1 MEHRLLK
8 NIGFVVA
15 LHLLCLVALGL
26 CRVLLLLTNIP
37 DGGIDAALACR
48 ALLIGVKFD
57 NLIACY
63 VSALPL
69 LFLSIFSLSIVHKP
83 QYTQWINKAR
93 RAVGCYYGVIYAF
106 GLFIEVANA
115 RYFHFFDNHLNISV
129 TEWFGFVGDT
139 AGMLFGDKV
148 NILFILVALV
158 LIALFEWALV
168 GIVRMFAKHIDET
181 GTVSLSTRHYGV
193 SVLLSVL
200 AYALCFCGIRGSFQR
215 YPLGVSF
222 AYFCDNAFYNRLGIN
237 PIFNIIKSAEY
248 TSSTLPEVLS
258 INEEEALAAVQ
269 DELSVL
275 HPDSLFP
282 LNRYVEATPGLGKRN
297 VVVILMESMSA
308 AHLDELYNG
317 RHITPYLSSLR
328 DNSLYFSN
336 FYSAGVH
343 TNNGITA
350 TLYGF
355 GPDFAKTTMT
365 VPSNRYTGLPYAL
378 RQNGYHTYVFVT
390 GNPQYDNMNSFFYD
404 NSIERIFSLYDYP
417 KEKVV
422 NNFGVPDDYMF
433 SYSLNYLQ
441 QRADTSDRP
450 FFALFLTVSNHTPF
464 IIPEAYRTSG
474 ADEQQQIIVYADDA
488 LRQFMSQAR
497 KTDWGKNTLFV
508 LVGDH
513 GNPVST
519 PYDYNLQYNTIP
531 CFFVGNDV
539 PDSVITSPAQQQ
551 DIAPTLLG
559 MLGLPYTNNTMGI
572 NRLRQYRRYAYF
584 VNNDHI
590 GCCDGE
596 WLYCYSINTKQEYL
610 YRLGSAEDMQNAEPQ
625 RFLSMKQYAVQ
636 HQLINL
642 RAVQKGWTADR

>member
-1 MEHRLLK
+1 MIRKLLK
-8 NIGFVVA
+8 NTGFLVA
-15 LHLLCLVALGL
+15 IHALCLIAMGL
-26 CRVLLLLTNIP
+26 CRVLLLLTNMP
-37 DGGIDAALACR
+37 AGGIDWALTGR
-48 ALLIGVKFD
+48 AMLIGLKFD

-69 LFLSIFSLSIVHKP
+69 LFLTVFTLCIARKA
-83 QYTQWINKAR
+83 QYEAWTAKAMR
-93 RAVGCYYGVIYAF
+93 GIGWFYGVVYAI

-148 NILFILVALV
+148 NLLFLLIAVV
-158 LIALFEWALV
+158 LITLFEWALV
-168 GIVRMFAKHIDET
+168 AIVRTFRRHIDN
-181 GTVSLSTRHYGV
+181 GSSVPSGRDYAGAIAI
-193 SVLLSVL
+193 SVLLYGV
-200 AYALCFCGIRGSFQR
+200 CFCGIRGSFQR

-248 TSSTLPEVLS
+248 TAKELPEVLH
-258 INEEEALAAVQ
+258 IDEEKALAAVQ
-269 DELSVL
+269 SELGVQET
-275 HPDSLFP
+275 DSLHP
-282 LNRYVEATPGLGKRN
+282 LNRPIAASEGLGKCN

-308 AHLDELYNG
+308 VHLDEMYNG
-317 RHITPYLSSLR
+317 RHITPYLSGLR
-328 DNSLYFSN
+328 SQSLYFSN

-350 TLYGF
+350 TLYGY
-355 GPDFAKTTMT
+355 GPNFAKATMT
-365 VPSNRYTGLPYAL
+365 VPSDRYTGLPYAL
-378 RQNGYHTYVFVT
+378 RQNGYNTYAFVT

-404 NSIERIFSLYDYP
+404 NNIERIFSLYDYP
-417 KEKVV
+417 SDKAV

-433 SYSLNYLQ
+433 SYGLDYLA
-441 QRADTSDRP
+441 QRSDTADKP

-464 IIPEAYRTSG
+464 VIPEAYRPSG
-474 ADEQQQIIVYADDA
+474 GDEQQQIIAYADDA
-488 LRQFMSQAR
+488 LRAFMEQAQQ
-497 KTDWGKNTLFV
+497 TEWGRNTVFV

-531 CFFVGNDV
+531 CFFVAKGIADTVVNK
-539 PDSVITSPAQQQ
+539 PAQQQ

-559 MLGLPYTNNTMGI
+559 LLGVPYTDNTMGI
-572 NRLRQYRRYAYF
+572 NQLQQTRKYAYF
-584 VNNDHI
+584 VNNDHL

-596 WLYCYSINTKQEYL
+596 WLYSYSINTRQEYL
-610 YRLGSAEDMQNAEPQ
+610 YHIGCTDDQSIAEPECLQ
-625 RFLSMKQYAVQ
+625 VMRRYAAQ

-642 RAVQKGWTADR
+642 RAVQNKWTEPCE